1 MEKRASLLTRKDMPP
16 LPLRIAMW
24 ETEAQNC
31 QSFGPVSSPSLP
43 AKKKK
48 RWKSVLL
55 HEISKYLNMAT
66 KSKYNT
72 EWN

>member
-1 MEKRASLLTRKDMPP
+1 MEERASLLTRKDMPP
-16 LPLRIAMW
+16 LPLSIAMW

-48 RWKSVLL
+48 DGNLYCCMKSQN
-55 HEISKYLNMAT
+55 I
-66 KSKYNT
+66 
-72 EWN
+72 